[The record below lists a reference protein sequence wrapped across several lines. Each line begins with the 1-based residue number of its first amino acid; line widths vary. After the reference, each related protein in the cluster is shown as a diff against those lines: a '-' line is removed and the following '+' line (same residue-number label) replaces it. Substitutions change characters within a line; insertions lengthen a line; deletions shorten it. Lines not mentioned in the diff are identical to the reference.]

1 MGEHASAAQ
10 TRALCIMVVL
20 VGHVSFRS
28 VPRVMGLFL
37 NSKEWIPHFTSVINW
52 TLRFGLALLSQ
63 VAPIDQAW
71 VAILD
76 HSIDIGVKKV
86 LVVLRVRLDA
96 LQKRGSALQL
106 EDCQCI
112 GIQVM
117 ERSDGESVAA
127 VLGGIFAVAGSPTAI
142 IKDGGLD
149 LARGVSLWRE
159 GSDQKQVKVIDDIG
173 HVVANSL
180 KHQYAKSKLFQ
191 AFLTIINGCAK
202 KLRQTRLAFLAPPK
216 LRTKGRFQGVTKLAQ
231 WAEKIL
237 TVLEENQEDA
247 EYKRL
252 RTSLLGLSQV
262 KGFLRKFA
270 ETVITTSKI
279 MQILK
284 NEGLNQKTYQEC
296 QKLTQTLPERSVARK
311 KISAWLNKHLSI
323 QCRLGIGQTPLP
335 VSSDIIESLF
345 GKFKAIL
352 ERGSMLDMNRSV
364 LLLPTLCA
372 NHESLTIQTAL
383 SITSHKDIEK
393 WDRAHIPYTQNR
405 RRRNFLAGNLA
416 KLIPETGKNQG
427 EVT

>member
-1 MGEHASAAQ
+1 
-10 TRALCIMVVL
+10 MVVL

-28 VPRVMGLFL
+28 VPRVMGLF
-37 NSKEWIPHFTSVINW
+37 SKPKEWIPHFTSVINW

-96 LQKRGSALQL
+96 LQRRGAALQL

-117 ERSDGESVAA
+117 ERSDGESVAEA
-127 VLGGIFAVAGSPTAI
+127 LKEIFTTAGSPTAI

-149 LARGVSLWRE
+149 LCRGVGLWRE
-159 GSDQKQVKVIDDIG
+159 QTGQQQVKVIDDIG

-180 KHQYAKSKLFQ
+180 KSQYAKSKLFQ
-191 AFLTIINGCAK
+191 TFLAIINSCAK
-202 KLRQTRLAFLAPPK
+202 KLRQTNLAFLVPPK

-231 WAEKIL
+231 WAERIL
-237 TVLEENQEDA
+237 NVLDENQQNPD
-247 EYKRL
+247 YKKL

-270 ETVITTSKI
+270 ETVLTTSKI

-284 NEGLNQKTYQEC
+284 NEGLNQKTYREC
-296 QKLTQTLPERSVARK
+296 QKLTQTLPERSAARMR
-311 KISAWLNKHLSI
+311 ISDWLNKHLSI

-372 NHESLTIQTAL
+372 NHESFTIQTAL
-383 SITSHKDIEK
+383 RRTLHKDIEN
-393 WDRAHIPYTQNR
+393 WDHAHIPYTQNR
-405 RRRNFLAGNLA
+405 RRRNFLAGHLA
-416 KLIPETGKNQG
+416 KLMQETGKNQS
-427 EVT
+427 ETT